1 MKRGT
6 SDKKVNIRTSEE
18 TMKKYKVRAEE
29 TIYAIYE
36 TEIEAKNKKEAEK
49 IALDTCASDYKSS
62 DWSNSAGDF
71 TIEDIEEI
79 E

>member
-1 MKRGT
+1 
-6 SDKKVNIRTSEE
+6 
-18 TMKKYKVRAEE
+18 MKKYKVRAEE

-36 TEIEAKNKKEAEK
+36 TEIEAKNEKEAKK
-49 IALDTCASDYKSS
+49 IALDTCTADYKSN

-79 E
+79 K

>member
-1 MKRGT
+1 
-6 SDKKVNIRTSEE
+6 
-18 TMKKYKVRAEE
+18 MKKYKVRAEE

-36 TEIEAKNKKEAEK
+36 TEIEAKNEKETKK
-49 IALDTCASDYKSS
+49 IPVTVLTVIYLSS

>member
-1 MKRGT
+1 
-6 SDKKVNIRTSEE
+6 
-18 TMKKYKVRAEE
+18 MKKYKVRAEE

-36 TEIEAKNKKEAEK
+36 TEIKAKNEKEAKK
-49 IALDTCASDYKSS
+49 IALDTCASDYLNS

-71 TIEDIEEI
+71 TIEEIEEI

>member
-1 MKRGT
+1 MR
-6 SDKKVNIRTSEE
+6 EQ
-18 TMKKYKVRAEE
+18 MKKYKVRAEE

-36 TEIEAKNKKEAEK
+36 TEIEAKDKKQAEK
-49 IALDTCASDYKSS
+49 IALDTCASDYLSS